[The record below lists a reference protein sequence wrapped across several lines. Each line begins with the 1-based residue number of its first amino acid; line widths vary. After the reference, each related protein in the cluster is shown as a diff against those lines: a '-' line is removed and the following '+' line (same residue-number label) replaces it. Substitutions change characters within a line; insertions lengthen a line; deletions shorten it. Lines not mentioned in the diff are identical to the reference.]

1 MGRERPPQMI
11 RTLPI
16 TIEVDARV
24 AQSYNSASSEM
35 RRKLNALL
43 SLKLSEVLR
52 SDRSLEEIMDVMGRN
67 AQERGLTEEILE
79 QILRDE

>member
-1 MGRERPPQMI
+1 MI

-52 SDRSLEEIMDVMGRN
+52 ADRTLEETMSVMNRK
-67 AQERGLTEEILE
+67 AQERGLTEEMLV
-79 QILRDE
+79 QMLLDE

>member
-1 MGRERPPQMI
+1 
-11 RTLPI
+11 
-16 TIEVDARV
+16 
-24 AQSYNSASSEM
+24 M

-43 SLKLSEVLR
+43 SLKLTEVLR
-52 SDRSLEEIMDVMGRN
+52 SDPTLEEIMSAMSRN

>member
-1 MGRERPPQMI
+1 MI
-11 RTLPI
+11 RTSPI

-35 RRKLNALL
+35 RHKLNALL

-52 SDRSLEEIMDVMGRN
+52 SDRSLEEIMDVMSRN

>member
-1 MGRERPPQMI
+1 MI
-11 RTLPI
+11 GTLPI

-24 AQSYNSASSEM
+24 AQRYNSASSEM

-52 SDRSLEEIMDVMGRN
+52 SDPTLEEIMNTMSRN